1 MSQIPVVLPDFSDV
15 ELATIRTSYNA
26 IKAVLAPKFINLEP
40 EDRMRFGSI
49 NEKNKLIINKV
60 RDYRDNMPGLSNPDV
75 NWVNFVKNST
85 TRKNYML
92 VLDMLGEINELC
104 NDPRILVDY
113 TLYGDARKDYKYTKY
128 KAEDDGAGTAGFEQK
143 YEELRQ
149 FFSASDEVTPA
160 ATPIP

>member
-1 MSQIPVVLPDFSDV
+1 MSQIPITLPDLSDA
-15 ELATIRTSYNA
+15 EAATIRTSYNA

-40 EDRMRFGSI
+40 EDRTRFGSI

-60 RDYRDNMPGLSNPDV
+60 RDYRDNMPGLSNPDI
-75 NWVNFVKNST
+75 NWANYIKNST

-92 VLDMLGEINELC
+92 VLDMLGEITELC

-128 KAEDDGAGTAGFEQK
+128 KAEDDGAGAAGFEQK
-143 YEELRQ
+143 YDELKQ
-149 FFSASDEVTPA
+149 FFA
-160 ATPIP
+160 ATDEATATTTPKG